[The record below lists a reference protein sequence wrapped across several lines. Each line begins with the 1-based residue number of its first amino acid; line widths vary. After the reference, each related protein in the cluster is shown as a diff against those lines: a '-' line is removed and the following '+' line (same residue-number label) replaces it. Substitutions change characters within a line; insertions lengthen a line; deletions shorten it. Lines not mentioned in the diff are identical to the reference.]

1 MLTASV
7 SYILRTVSE
16 FILEVPF
23 FLGGKQLFL
32 IIGYV
37 KASLKHDLK
46 GRNKD
51 KENHNK
57 AKGSCLGLRGSQ
69 TVN

>member
-1 MLTASV
+1 MKARPKHS
-7 SYILRTVSE
+7 
-16 FILEVPF
+16 
-23 FLGGKQLFL
+23 FLKE
-32 IIGYV
+32 
-37 KASLKHDLK
+37 
-46 GRNKD
+46 RNKD

>member
-1 MLTASV
+1 MD
-7 SYILRTVSE
+7 
-16 FILEVPF
+16 
-23 FLGGKQLFL
+23 
-32 IIGYV
+32 YV
-37 KASLKHDLK
+37 KARPKHDLK